1 MANAKAIVFDLDG
14 TLLEHRRAYPEILTA
29 TFETVEGEAREE
41 WIERYNDVFY
51 ELFEAH
57 EPDPVRRAFASI
69 EACSEPDQLAD
80 ELRRREATACE
91 PPDAVHADL
100 DRLSDG
106 YRLGVL
112 TNGFE
117 DWQRHKLREHDL
129 ELHFETVV
137 TSYQA
142 GAHKPCEAPYQL
154 AEARLP
160 ARAYA
165 MVGDDDSDVDGARD
179 AGWTAHR
186 YSGGGFAELPDSLDW
201 E

>member
-1 MANAKAIVFDLDG
+1 MTNAKAIFFDLDG
-14 TLLEHRRAYPEILTA
+14 TLLEHGQAYTEILTA
-29 TFETVEGEAREE
+29 TFRTVEGEAREK
-41 WIERYNDVFY
+41 WIERYIDAFY
-51 ELFEAH
+51 ELFEAC

-69 EACSEPDQLAD
+69 DACSEPELLAD
-80 ELRRREATACE
+80 ELRRRETAACE
-91 PPDAVHADL
+91 PPDAVYEDL

-117 DWQRHKLREHDL
+117 GWQRHKLREHDL
-129 ELHFETVV
+129 EQHFETVI

-142 GAHKPCEAPYQL
+142 GAHKPCEAPYRL

-165 MVGDDDSDVDGARD
+165 MVGDDDSDVDGATN
-179 AGWTAHR
+179 AGWTACR
-186 YSGGGFAELPDSLDW
+186 YSGDGFADLPDILDW